1 VGKTEGAAAAAA
13 SGDLVGGR
21 PTAALPMAQ
30 LVQLSLYWFG
40 ISAIW
45 GGLHNVVLQERMN
58 DLVSADEV
66 GRALGLMTA
75 AGVVMAILVQPTV
88 GSISDYTI
96 SRWGRRKPYIAIGA
110 VLDVVFLVGVATSN
124 TYVSVFAFV
133 VLLQFSSNFAQGP
146 FQGYVP
152 DLVPA
157 PQVGIASSLVGFMSI
172 FGVIAGTAIGSIGY
186 IIGNFALPTIGLGII
201 ELATAIG
208 TLLWVREG
216 RAAKDRAA
224 RSWLSVVRET
234 WAPDVLRERSF
245 MWLLASRLL
254 VLMAVGSLTGLVTFY
269 MTRTLGF
276 GDAEKAFWVPVS
288 LALVAVVTG
297 VTTIPSGRLSDRI
310 GRKNVIY
317 GACAIGSLGMAL
329 IVAAPSIYVAEAGLL
344 LVGLGA
350 GAFYAVDWAL
360 MTDIIPKASS
370 GRYMGI
376 SNVATAS
383 SGALA
388 LAIGGTVMDLVGIAA
403 GSGAGPRAAYVL
415 AVVYFL
421 AGAIVLRPVDE
432 RRREDEGPG
441 VARVDEQAPATAR
454 S

>member
-1 VGKTEGAAAAAA
+1 MA
-13 SGDLVGGR
+13 DLVGGR
-21 PTAALPMAQ
+21 PTMPLPMAQ

-45 GGLHNVVLQERMN
+45 GGLHNVILQERMT
-58 DLVSADEV
+58 DLVSVTEV
-66 GRALGLMTA
+66 GRALGLVTV
-75 AGVVMAILVQPTV
+75 AGVIMAIIVQPTV

-110 VLDVVFLVGVATSN
+110 TLDVVFLVGIATSQ
-124 TYVSVFAFV
+124 TYLAVFAFV

-157 PQVGIASSLVGFMSI
+157 PQVGVASSLVGFMSV
-172 FGVIAGTAIGSIGY
+172 FGVICGTAIGSAGY
-186 IIGNFALPTIGLGII
+186 VLGGDFTLPTIGLGIV
-201 ELATAIG
+201 EFATAVG

-216 RAAKDRAA
+216 RAAKDRGG
-224 RSWLSVVRET
+224 RSWWSVAAET
-234 WAPDVLRERSF
+234 WSRDVLKERSF
-245 MWLLASRLL
+245 MWLLASRLV

-276 GDAEKAFWVPVS
+276 DDADKAFWVPVS
-288 LALVAVVTG
+288 LALVAIVTG
-297 VTTIPSGRLSDRI
+297 ATTIPAGRLSDRV

-317 GACAIGSLGMAL
+317 AACVIGSVGMAI
-329 IVAAPSIYVAEAGLL
+329 IVAAPSVYVAELGLL
-344 LVGLGA
+344 LVGVGA

-360 MTDIIPKASS
+360 MTDIIPKDSS

-383 SGALA
+383 AGALA
-388 LAIGGTVMDLVGIAA
+388 LAIGGTTMDLVSVAA
-403 GSGAGPRAAYVL
+403 GLEAGPRAAYAL
-415 AVVYFL
+415 AVLYFL
-421 AGAIVLRPVDE
+421 IGAVLLRPVDQ
-432 RRREDEGPG
+432 RRREDL
-441 VARVDEQAPATAR
+441 PASGALLESRTPTV
-454 S
+454 